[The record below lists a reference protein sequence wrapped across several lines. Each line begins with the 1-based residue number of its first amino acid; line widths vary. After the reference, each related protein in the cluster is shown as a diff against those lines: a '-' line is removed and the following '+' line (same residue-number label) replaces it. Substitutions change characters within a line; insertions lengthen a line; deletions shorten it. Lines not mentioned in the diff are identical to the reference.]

1 LAADH
6 FKWRRKSPPYNYPLI
21 DALRQQPNEE
31 ITPALNAPLDRIFT
45 SATVGMEAAFLELCV
60 PSS

>member
-1 LAADH
+1 MKISL
-6 FKWRRKSPPYNYPLI
+6 
-21 DALRQQPNEE
+21 
-31 ITPALNAPLDRIFT
+31 ALNTPLDRIFT